1 MDGGEVMSCAV
12 RRFPLKAN
20 ANPSFKVAQPLPTL
34 ACGDGAAKWSSMKTK
49 SARRGSWFVALFLI
63 PAAVA
68 VIWAVAGSAGAATGS
83 PPPQAEVATGNSDL
97 QVYTVNRKVS
107 SFPTNEDLSTPE
119 TAYANLSRL
128 WASGDL
134 GFWRR
139 ISAPSLAERMPEEQ
153 GTRRPSQKV
162 INETLNTEVLEV
174 RVFSNRYAAVLAK
187 VPTFQKSTIDLRC
200 FEQVNGR
207 WLNTGQDLYNDLD
220 AARAKFNKIVAFR
233 AAERAQASR
242 PPIANPAEHLK
253 PFVEF
258 LKQEGTDPQAWVMR
272 ALAERPI
279 VIMGE
284 VHNRPRYWAFNT
296 ALVRSPEFAR
306 RVKVIYLEFPINDQ
320 PLMDRFL
327 AAPTNDPTPVIEIL
341 RDMFENGWPDQP
353 TVEFCQAVWEVNQ
366 TLPKEQRLRIEL
378 VDMERPWKKIQQRE
392 DWRKY
397 NVDRDA
403 LTAENILRDL
413 RTHGDDKRH
422 ALFIVGWM
430 HVLKNLTYPS
440 GDPIKSAGRFLQAAL
455 GATNVLAIFPHCP
468 VMANRGG
475 VKGRLALGLFESAF
489 AALTNRPMAFPLDH
503 GPFGELPFDASMDF
517 VTSDPYRAGFDAF
530 LYLGPLEDEIM
541 SPLVPGFYT
550 DEYAQEVDR
559 RLRLMGG
566 KGLSK
571 VDGATVVQM
580 RSPYWGKPRHDWQ
593 VLGPLNA
600 WEYGS
605 DWEKKLREA
614 KHRNAW
620 ADAPA
625 IKQAAERLIE
635 AIRKAD
641 YEHPGDWQRFPSP
654 DVDYTVY
661 TDYPGWMHW
670 ICQHFRTNPIVKV
683 ELSDVSLDSKHL
695 PGVNYK
701 LTLQSGQTLAGDLPF
716 RWNAKTQRWGAEE
729 GLDWHRR

>member
-1 MDGGEVMSCAV
+1 
-12 RRFPLKAN
+12 
-20 ANPSFKVAQPLPTL
+20 
-34 ACGDGAAKWSSMKTK
+34 MKTTD
-49 SARRGSWFVALFLI
+49 AGAGSLALFI
-63 PAAVA
+63 IAVVAAFPW
-68 VIWAVAGSAGAATGS
+68 IMAGSGHGPQSALSSPRSQAA
-83 PPPQAEVATGNSDL
+83 AGNSNL
-97 QVYTVNRKVS
+97 LVYAINKKVS
-107 SFPTNEDLSTPE
+107 DFPTNEDLSTPE
-119 TAYANLSRL
+119 TAYANLGRL
-128 WASGDL
+128 SARGDL
-134 GFWRR
+134 GFWKR
-139 ISAPSLAERMPEEQ
+139 ISEPSLAARMPDET
-153 GTRRPSQKV
+153 GTRALSQKAV
-162 INETLNTEVLEV
+162 TEILNTEILEV
-174 RVFSNRYAAVLAK
+174 RIASDRYAAVLAQ
-187 VPTFQKSTIDLRC
+187 VPSSSKTIFDLRC
-200 FEQVNGR
+200 FQKVEGR
-207 WLNTGQDLYNDLD
+207 WLNTGQDIYGDLD
-220 AARAKFNKIVAFR
+220 AGRAKFTRIVACR
-233 AAERAQASR
+233 EAERTQASR

-258 LKQEGTDPQAWVMR
+258 LEREGSDPQTFVLQ
-272 ALAERPI
+272 ALADRPVVI
-279 VIMGE
+279 VGE

-306 RVKVIYLEFPINDQ
+306 RAKVIYLEFPINDQ

-327 AAPTNDPTPVIEIL
+327 AAPTDDPTPVIEML

-366 TLPKEQRLRIEL
+366 KLPKEQRLRIEL
-378 VDMERPWKKIQQRE
+378 VDMERPWKKIRE
-392 DWRKY
+392 RKDWRKY

-403 LTAENILRDL
+403 FMAENILRDL
-413 RTHGDDKRH
+413 RKHSDDRRH

-440 GDPIKSAGRFLQAAL
+440 GDPIESAGRHLQAAL
-455 GATNVLAIFPHCP
+455 GATNVLAVFPHCP

-489 AALTNRPMAFPLDH
+489 AALTNRPTVFPLDR

-593 VLGPLNA
+593 ALGPLNA

-614 KHRNAW
+614 KHRNAL

-641 YEHPGDWQRFPSP
+641 YEHPGDWQCFPSP
-654 DVDYTVY
+654 DVDYKVY

-670 ICQHFRTNPIVKV
+670 ICQHFRTNPIVKA
-683 ELSDVSLDSKHL
+683 ELGEVAFDAKQS
-695 PGVNYK
+695 PGLSYK
-701 LTLQSGQTLAGDLPF
+701 LTLQNGQTLEGNLPV
-716 RWNAKTQRWGAEE
+716 RWNARAQCWGGVE
-729 GLDWHRR
+729 GLDWHRW